1 MPGIRLLPSAVH
13 PSPVEL
19 VRVRDTVSGSRAL
32 RDPAL
37 FHRVR
42 PGVYAP
48 RTAWERLP
56 PWDRYL
62 ARVHAYAL
70 VNPDAVFALASAAAL
85 LGLPLFGE
93 ARHIHLHAPHAAR
106 SRRFGDVFVHASV
119 DDREIVER
127 GGCRMTSRS
136 HTAVDLM
143 RVLPAPFGLAV
154 GDAAISPVQGGD
166 VEASELRELARD
178 RADSRGSR
186 VLRLTTAA
194 LDARSESVGESVSRG
209 VVIWSGF
216 ETPELQVEFRSPG
229 FVDRVDLFWV
239 GADAIAESDGYEKY
253 LAQTP
258 EQTAERVIAE
268 KRREDRLR
276 RQCTAFGRW
285 DMAAAIAVTPVVT
298 ELVRLGV
305 RRVAAPRTGL
315 LTPMRSNP
323 RSLPR
328 AARQRNRDETTPR
341 G

>member
-1 MPGIRLLPSAVH
+1 M
-13 PSPVEL
+13 
-19 VRVRDTVSGSRAL
+19 
-32 RDPAL
+32 
-37 FHRVR
+37 
-42 PGVYAP
+42 
-48 RTAWERLP
+48 
-56 PWDRYL
+56 
-62 ARVHAYAL
+62 
-70 VNPDAVFALASAAAL
+70 
-85 LGLPLFGE
+85 
-93 ARHIHLHAPHAAR
+93 
-106 SRRFGDVFVHASV
+106 
-119 DDREIVER
+119 
-127 GGCRMTSRS
+127 
-136 HTAVDLM
+136 
-143 RVLPAPFGLAV
+143 
-154 GDAAISPVQGGD
+154 
-166 VEASELRELARD
+166 
-178 RADSRGSR
+178 
-186 VLRLTTAA
+186 
-194 LDARSESVGESVSRG
+194 
-209 VVIWSGF
+209 IWSGF

-285 DMAAAIAVTPVVT
+285 DMAAAIVVTPVVT

-323 RSLPR
+323 RSFPR